1 MNTYSGA
8 DATTIRSSNQPTAT
22 RWSPQTWSSMPWRL
36 FWKEFRQILP
46 LLWALIA
53 VGAMLQLIGAIHA
66 ALNPGL
72 SNTALH
78 QAALVLMPSLF
89 AVGAGAMLIGQE
101 KELRTLS
108 WLSSLPISAP
118 RIVMTKFVSGLVG
131 LILCW
136 IGCLLSAA
144 IASPDIFDNRIHTGL
159 YESIGNLGIKYF
171 VNSLFLLV
179 ASMVSGWIFKTAWVA
194 LVMMIPFAILPVFV
208 IAMVVTSRTGEVW
221 MQSPLGAGLVYLG
234 SAIVLILLGRVWGR
248 NSFVSAPNRWFGQF
262 TYHAPSRIR
271 MQTITDEWRPL
282 PVAPSLLWQIGWQN
296 RMLWVSI
303 VFIVLSFFSAFIL
316 AWEKDGGLAG
326 ILVVPNFI
334 VFTWLGASTFGSDG
348 SNKRIQFLAD
358 RGVAP
363 GVIWWT
369 RQFFPLCIVIVGF
382 GSLLLAW
389 FLLTGPNGRSS
400 RGLAPFPMFV
410 FLGGMFAIYSATQW
424 VSQIFRSSL
433 LNMCVAPAVG
443 VGTMAA
449 LAFAFSTLGTG
460 YLWLI
465 PSVLILFFASR
476 AMMRPWMDARYTTR
490 TYLQHAGFG
499 LLACVIPAIPFMTTV
514 LTYPSISNEASRE
527 LTELA
532 RRTPV
537 IRANSTIQ
545 WNSLGRSPTPESMPE
560 MGGAGLGGDVL
571 EGEGS
576 EVALVQPPSKP
587 DPIDWDKRI
596 DSHVESLLDL
606 YSTPSFRPQIPYY
619 YIQSWIATLRR
630 TSRVLADNPPE
641 DRIGVETERYQ
652 QVMTLLLHIATS
664 HREQTELVSQELADQ
679 VERAMVREIADPA
692 NRSLLD
698 KALLESVLREL
709 GDKAGRQEARLKA
722 LAVSWDQAMANR
734 VRSRR
739 DSHGWRDSLGWR
751 VNDFTEVG
759 GIEIPQIQTT
769 ALLSAELVRKRR
781 VGLAVE
787 RLYRFLKSGNR
798 SPANSEFQAYQEF
811 WKTGHTPDL
820 SYYEPIPISRGSV
833 GSLWFGDWENTAEAF
848 AKDLQETLP

>member
-8 DATTIRSSNQPTAT
+8 DAKVGRSSDLSASM
-22 RWSPQTWSSMPWRL
+22 RWSPQTWSSMAWRL

-53 VGAMLQLIGAIHA
+53 IGAMLQMIGAIHT

-72 SNTALH
+72 SNASLH

-89 AVGAGAMLIGQE
+89 AVGAGAMLVSQE

-131 LILCW
+131 LLLCW
-136 IGCLLSAA
+136 MGCLLSAA
-144 IASPDIFDNRIHTGL
+144 IASPDVFDNRIHTGL
-159 YESIGNLGIKYF
+159 YESIGNLGVKYF

-208 IAMVVTSRTGEVW
+208 IAMVVTSRTSEIW

-248 NSFVSAPNRWFGQF
+248 NSFVSAPTRWFGQF
-262 TYHAPSRIR
+262 SYRAPSRMR
-271 MQTITDEWRPL
+271 MRTIMDDWRPL

-296 RMLWVSI
+296 RMLWVSV
-303 VFIVLSFFSAFIL
+303 VFIALSFFSAFIL

-348 SNKRIQFLAD
+348 NNKRIQFLAD
-358 RGVAP
+358 RGVTP

-369 RQFFPLCIVIVGF
+369 RQFFPLCIVVLGF

-389 FLLTGPNGRSS
+389 VLLTGPNGRSA
-400 RGLAPFPMFV
+400 RGLAPFPVFV

-465 PSVLILFFASR
+465 PSVLIMFFASR
-476 AMMRPWMDARYTTR
+476 AMMRPWMDARYTKR

-499 LLACVIPAIPFMTTV
+499 LLACVFPAIPFITTV
-514 LTYPSISNEASRE
+514 LTYPSISNEAYRE
-527 LTELA
+527 LTDLA

-537 IRANSTIQ
+537 IRANSSIRL
-545 WNSLGRSPTPESMPE
+545 NSFGQVSMPE
-560 MGGAGLGGDVL
+560 SVSEMGGTVAGGDALGGDGSAGEL
-571 EGEGS
+571 E
-576 EVALVQPPSKP
+576 PPPTKP
-587 DPIDWDKRI
+587 APIDWDERI
-596 DSHVESLLDL
+596 DSSVENLLSL
-606 YSTPSFRPQIPYY
+606 YATPNLHPQIPHHL
-619 YIQSWIATLRR
+619 IQSWIATLRR
-630 TSRVLADNPPE
+630 TSLTLAGKPSEERV
-641 DRIGVETERYQ
+641 RVETERYQ
-652 QVMTLLLHIATS
+652 RVMTLLLHIATS
-664 HREQTELVSQELADQ
+664 HRQQTELMSQEVADQ
-679 VERAMVREIADPA
+679 VERAMIREIADPA

-698 KALLESVLREL
+698 NALLASILRQL
-709 GDKAGRQEARLKA
+709 GDNAGRQEARLKA
-722 LAVSWDQAMANR
+722 LAVSWNQSMVNPIKP
-734 VRSRR
+734 RR
-739 DSHGWRDSLGWR
+739 DELGWTI
-751 VNDFTEVG
+751 NDFSQVG
-759 GIEIPQIQTT
+759 GIEIPQMPAT

-787 RLYRFLKSGNR
+787 TLYRFLKSGNR
-798 SPANSEFQAYQEF
+798 SASNSDFKAYQDF
-811 WKTGHTPDL
+811 WSIGDTSDR
-820 SYYEPIPISRGSV
+820 SYYEPIQVSRGSV
-833 GSLWFGDWENTAEAF
+833 GSLWFGDWENTAEAL